1 MLNYQRVNLST
12 QAGYSLSRLADQV
25 SLNRFRGLRPGKGMP
40 AMKLAAWKDDVG
52 GELGVFI

>member
-1 MLNYQRVNLST
+1 M
-12 QAGYSLSRLADQV
+12 

-52 GELGVFI
+52 GELGVFKQFLVGDVCPQKKQTMTLQ